1 MKYIIIIISFLLCG
15 SHISAQVRCADS
27 VFKNMNVVIPRD
39 TFVIKD
45 FQDSSYLYI
54 PNKHKPRSEF
64 AMLKFDK
71 SSGSFSPLSY
81 HLHQPTDSLDNG
93 IHVVIDKNGTVETVF
108 LIDSSFVDGWRY
120 IFYNSSSRLS
130 CYVYFS
136 HGINNGLEVLLNPN
150 SSFSW
155 VRNYKNGSP
164 DGYQYSFYWRK
175 KNALSEYQYFQNG
188 IQMGAE
194 YLFDRA
200 GRIDNVTLYGF
211 NKRIWTKWV
220 YNSGNLEQYLIFDE
234 NGDLVKCEKYR
245 RNGKLKEVKYRDVI
259 KPEKYKR
266 NGKLKGVKSG
276 NAENDLLCQ

>member
-1 MKYIIIIISFLLCG
+1 MKNLIIIISFLLC
-15 SHISAQVRCADS
+15 SIDITAQVYCADS
-27 VFKNMNVVIPRD
+27 VFKKMNVVIPRD

-71 SSGSFSPLSY
+71 SSGSFSQLSY
-81 HLHQPTDSLDNG
+81 HLHQPTDSLTDG

-120 IFYNSSSRLS
+120 DFFTPRSRLAS
-130 CYVYFS
+130 YIYYT
-136 HGINNGLEVLLNPN
+136 HGIHDGLEVRLNPN
-150 SSFSW
+150 SSFFL
-155 VRNYKNGSP
+155 VRNNKNGLL
-164 DGYQYSFYWRK
+164 DGYQYRFYWRK
-175 KNALSEYQYFQNG
+175 NNALSEFLYFQNG
-188 IQMGAE
+188 FQMGPE

-211 NKRIWTKWV
+211 NNRIWSKWV
-220 YNSGNLEQYLIFDE
+220 YNSGNLEQNLTYDD
-234 NGDLVKCEKYR
+234 NGDFIKCEKYR
-245 RNGKLKEVKYRDVI
+245 RHGKLKEVKYRDVI